1 MTVKI
6 TTMQTAL
13 PLLLLLFSLAQT
25 ALSQTRPL
33 DIQGHRGCRGLM
45 PENTIPAMRKA
56 LDLGVT
62 TLEMDIAISQDK
74 QVLLSHD
81 PFMNAGFVYRPD
93 GQPIAESE
101 EKALKIYSLPYAEI
115 RRYDVGSHG
124 NPKFPQQQK
133 VLAYKP
139 LLAEVIDSAEAY
151 ARRKKQPAPF
161 YNIETKTT
169 PAGDGS
175 NHPAPEE
182 FVRLLLAVVNSKG
195 IQNRVIIQSFDP
207 RTLEV
212 VHRTQPALRTALLV
226 DNPESLE
233 KNLAR
238 LSFTPTIYSP
248 TYKLVTADVVQAC
261 HQRGIQVIPWT
272 VNTAAEA
279 TQLIQLRV
287 DGVITDYPD
296 IVQGN

>member
-1 MTVKI
+1 MKKLLALLLLT
-6 TTMQTAL
+6 QTAL
-13 PLLLLLFSLAQT
+13 A
-25 ALSQTRPL
+25 QTRPP

-56 LDLGVT
+56 LELGVT

-93 GQPIAESE
+93 GQPIAKAE
-101 EKALKIYSLPYAEI
+101 EKALRIYSLPYAEI

-124 NPKFPQQQK
+124 NPKFPRQQN
-133 VLAYKP
+133 LLTYKP

-151 ARRKKQPAPF
+151 ARRQKRPAPF

-169 PAGDGS
+169 PEGDGL

-182 FVRLLLAVVNSKG
+182 FVRLLLAVVNGKG
-195 IQNRVIIQSFDP
+195 IQSRVIIQSFDP
-207 RTLEV
+207 RTLEI
-212 VHRTQPALRTALLV
+212 VHRTQPTLRTALLV
-226 DNPESLE
+226 DNSESLE

-238 LSFTPTIYSP
+238 LSFAPTIYSP
-248 TYKLVTADVVQAC
+248 AYKLVTAELMQAC
-261 HQRGIQVIPWT
+261 HQRHLQVIPWT

-279 TQLIQLRV
+279 KQLMQLQV
-287 DGVITDYPD
+287 DGLITDYPD
-296 IVQGN
+296 TVLAR